1 MDDYRKL
8 SDSLRALNEMG
19 RQITIAQGIV
29 QSVDGITC
37 SVRIGD
43 IVIPDVRLRA
53 SESANDSE
61 MLVVPRTGTAVT
73 VGSLSG
79 DLGELVV
86 LQVDA
91 VEKVVI
97 NGGSLGGLV
106 NIDTLTQKLN
116 ELVDRFNS
124 HTHTCASPGSPTSPV
139 TMRAQ
144 NFRKSDYE
152 DKNVKH

>member
-8 SDSLRALNEMG
+8 SDSLRALNERG

-86 LQVDA
+86 LKVDA

-139 TMRAQ
+139 AMRAQ
-144 NFRKSDYE
+144 NFRKNDYE